1 MDLDFVCSS
10 FSKIT
15 ILNLLNRMQRYKM
28 LIALFDLAILTNH
41 LEKWSCFFR
50 GRQLGRT
57 FRTDYFYTK
66 QCIGESIPKA
76 N

>member
-15 ILNLLNRMQRYKM
+15 ILNLLNRMQCYKM

-41 LEKWSCFFR
+41 LENGVVFS
-50 GRQLGRT
+50 GVGNLGELLGQT
-57 FRTDYFYTK
+57 IF
-66 QCIGESIPKA
+66 IPNNA
-76 N
+76 